1 MPPSTPPPVTRR
13 LRPRLVTVLFRGY
26 LRAGTPAAGEPTRLL
41 ASTRPGH
48 VPAGLP
54 RIGHRHHH

>member
-1 MPPSTPPPVTRR
+1 M
-13 LRPRLVTVLFRGY
+13 TVLFRGY